1 MPSVPR
7 ASSSVIVAGIFAIL
21 AGALGAFSSLISLIL
36 FSFSHNFASSVAL
49 PDYLRPFLIF
59 FWIFLLLCALFVVVV
74 GVQVIR
80 LRNWAR
86 ISLLTIA
93 SLMLLFFGLM
103 GIVVIFVTLFV
114 STPPDRS
121 VSQAF
126 LAAILA
132 VIYGLPTAVS
142 IWWLIL
148 FTRRSVAAQ
157 FQAAAVLEPPPS
169 PSAMAV
175 FNNPDCPLAIRI
187 TGWYLGSFA
196 IVIPFILFLPNSI
209 PAAYFGHVLF
219 GPAAIVI
226 YILNFTLI
234 SIPGIGLLLLKRW
247 SYPLTIAGQ
256 ILASANAICTA
267 LSPSYD
273 ANLRAMFEKMS
284 IPSLPASTEQVLHYS
299 RYFGLIGLLIPFA
312 IVITL
317 LVTRRKFYEAAD
329 RALQLSATPPSPTA

>member
-1 MPSVPR
+1 MPSAPR
-7 ASSSVIVAGIFAIL
+7 ASSSIIVAGIFAIL
-21 AGALGAFSSLISLIL
+21 GGALGAFSSFISLIL
-36 FSFSHNFASSVAL
+36 FSFSQNFAPSAAL
-49 PDYLRPFLIF
+49 PDYLRPVLIF
-59 FWIFLLLCALFVVVV
+59 FWIFLLLCALSLVVV
-74 GVQVIR
+74 GIQVIR

-93 SLMLLFFGLM
+93 GLMLLFGLM
-103 GIVVIFVTLFV
+103 GIVVVFVTLFV
-114 STPPDRS
+114 STPADPR
-121 VSQAF
+121 VSQGF

-132 VIYGLPTAVS
+132 VIYGIPTAVS

-157 FQAAAVLEPPPS
+157 FQASAVLEPPRS

-175 FNNPDCPLAIRI
+175 FNNPECPLAIRI
-187 TGWYLGSFA
+187 TGWYLGSFV
-196 IVIPFILFLPNSI
+196 IVIPFIVFLPNSI
-209 PAAYFGHVLF
+209 PAAYFGHILF

-226 YILNFTLI
+226 YILNFALI

-256 ILASANAICTA
+256 ILASANAICTT

-273 ANLRAMFEKMS
+273 ANVRAMFEKMS
-284 IPSLPASTEQVLHYS
+284 LPSLPASSEQMLRYS
-299 RYFGLIGLLIPFA
+299 RYFSLISLLIPFA

-317 LVTRRKFYEAAD
+317 LVTRRKFYAAAD
-329 RALQLSATPPSPTA
+329 RALQLSALPPSPTA

>member
-1 MPSVPR
+1 
-7 ASSSVIVAGIFAIL
+7 
-21 AGALGAFSSLISLIL
+21 
-36 FSFSHNFASSVAL
+36 L
-49 PDYLRPFLIF
+49 PDYLRPVLIF
-59 FWIFLLLCALFVVVV
+59 FWIFLLLCALSVVVV
-74 GVQVIR
+74 GIQVIR

-86 ISLLTIA
+86 ISVLTIA
-93 SLMLLFFGLM
+93 GLMLLFGLM
-103 GIVVIFVTLFV
+103 GIVVVFVTLFV
-114 STPPDRS
+114 STPADPR
-121 VSQAF
+121 VSQGL

-132 VIYGLPTAVS
+132 VIYGIPTAVS

-157 FQAAAVLEPPPS
+157 FQASAVLEPPRS
-169 PSAMAV
+169 PFAMAV
-175 FNNPDCPLAIRI
+175 FNNPECPLAIRI

-209 PAAYFGHVLF
+209 PAAYFGHILF

-226 YILNFTLI
+226 YILNFALI

-256 ILASANAICTA
+256 ILASANAICTT

-273 ANLRAMFEKMS
+273 ANVRAMFEKMS
-284 IPSLPASTEQVLHYS
+284 LPSLPASTEQMLHYS
-299 RYFGLIGLLIPFA
+299 RYFSLISLLIPFA

-317 LVTRRKFYEAAD
+317 LVTRRKFYAAAD
-329 RALQLSATPPSPTA
+329 RALQLSVPPPGPTA